1 MNEQRQIFL
10 HGPLGRR
17 QFREV
22 LSTML
27 ASLLINP
34 DEIWLVSPWLSDFPL
49 LDNRSGQWN
58 SLEPKWGSRTV
69 SFSELLARAVTG
81 GCALRIAT
89 RDVDSSRYFVR
100 GLENRLG
107 DNQDFHYLI
116 SDTLHSKGFLTRSG
130 FLKGSLNYTFSGT
143 QRNDEHVTLTQ
154 DAQVI
159 SDAFLE
165 FKKHYCFEADT

>member
-1 MNEQRQIFL
+1 MSEQRQIFL

-49 LDNRSGQWN
+49 LDNRSGQWD
-58 SLEPKWGSRTV
+58 SLEPKWGNRTV

-81 GCALRIAT
+81 
-89 RDVDSSRYFVR
+89 V
-100 GLENRLG
+100 
-107 DNQDFHYLI
+107 
-116 SDTLHSKGFLTRSG
+116 
-130 FLKGSLNYTFSGT
+130 
-143 QRNDEHVTLTQ
+143 
-154 DAQVI
+154 
-159 SDAFLE
+159 
-165 FKKHYCFEADT
+165 